1 MVSPE
6 DVTQLIAQTA
16 ACIAQLKKIGVIQST
31 DDIPLA
37 YAKWFSAQH
46 LSLELVA
53 SSPQIGYDARSK
65 YGDRIQIKKQ
75 LGSDTN
81 FEATFGDVHL
91 NSIDYLVI
99 IFMAEKTWGITSI
112 YQVPRDILLRF
123 VNSDQ
128 TTFQWCGEL
137 RSLSLQ
143 VYPWDDNTILL

>member
-1 MVSPE
+1 
-6 DVTQLIAQTA
+6 
-16 ACIAQLKKIGVIQST
+16 
-31 DDIPLA
+31 
-37 YAKWFSAQH
+37 
-46 LSLELVA
+46 VA

-75 LGSDTN
+75 LSSDTN

-91 NSIDYLVI
+91 NSIDYLFI

-123 VNSDQ
+123 VNNDQ